1 MGRRDENHDATR
13 TDLILSAALYL
24 VSRYATAATQGHVC
38 QRLAVSIQCHLEIL
52 AERTD
57 ASALVRDTCAL
68 LAEEWRRSLAHEE
81 NVACGPALLALVRR
95 AKLR

>member
-1 MGRRDENHDATR
+1 MEKHEATR
-13 TDLILSAALYL
+13 PDLLLSATLYL
-24 VSRYATAATQGHVC
+24 ISRHAAAAAQGHVC

-57 ASALVRDTCAL
+57 VSGLVRDTCAL
-68 LAEEWRRSLAHEE
+68 LAEEWRASLAHEE
-81 NVACGPALLALVRR
+81 RVACGPALLALVRR

>member
-1 MGRRDENHDATR
+1 MEKHEATR
-13 TDLILSAALYL
+13 PDVLLSATLYL
-24 VSRYATAATQGHVC
+24 ISRHATAAAQGHFC
-38 QRLAVSIQCHLEIL
+38 ARLAVSIQCHLEIL

-57 ASALVRDTCAL
+57 VSGLVRDTCAL
-68 LAEEWRRSLAHEE
+68 LAEEWRSALAQEE